1 MNKTEKVAFR
11 EAVIVVLMG
20 AVINV
25 LLLSVVLWRTFDSR
39 QWPSPLPLCLFN

>member
-20 AVINV
+20 AVNRKSCI
-25 LLLSVVLWRTFDSR
+25 
-39 QWPSPLPLCLFN
+39 